1 MYRFQNNPVVG
12 RFPRIKHIEAKESF
26 ILIDKRLLSLVPS
39 SKKYIA
45 LTVLCYLLSLVANV
59 IFIFFIGNG
68 LNSLFEQGRWMTS
81 IWLSFLLMA
90 GVFLL
95 RYIAT
100 LMSTKY
106 SYLAS
111 SKVKSILRRQIY
123 QKVLV
128 LGTAYNEKIS
138 TSDLIQTSLEGV
150 EQLEIYFS
158 RYLPQLFYSFL
169 APIFLFVLIFPIS
182 AKPAIVLLA
191 CVPLIP
197 ISIMAVYKIAGKLFK
212 KYWGLYVNMGNGFL
226 DNIRGLTTL
235 KTYLADERKHKEMN
249 DNAEHFRVITMK
261 VLTMQLNST
270 TIMDFIAFGG
280 AGLGALFTL
289 LELQKGTIGIAQSFV
304 IIMLSAE
311 FFIPLRRLG
320 SFFHIAM
327 NGMSAKKKIFALLDL
342 SSPQRGD
349 LDLQGENIDI
359 SMKNL
364 AFSYDENR
372 EILKDVSIRLENKS
386 FVSIVGGS
394 GSGKSTIASL
404 ITGRYWDYEGNL
416 EINGF
421 EQKRL
426 SADSIAQYITIIGHD
441 SYLFSGTVRENLL
454 MSSPAATDEEM
465 YRVLKQVR
473 LYEFLMEQEG
483 LDTLLSEGG
492 SNFSGGQR
500 QRLALARAILHN
512 TPMYIFDEATSNIDS
527 ESEEYIMDVIKSL
540 AKEKTVLLISHRL
553 ENVVDSDRIY
563 VLDQGVVEEQGSHN
577 DLLKKKGIYER
588 LYRTQK
594 NMERIDGGVCYE

>member
-1 MYRFQNNPVVG
+1 M
-12 RFPRIKHIEAKESF
+12 
-26 ILIDKRLLSLVPS
+26 IDKRLLSLVPS

-45 LTVLCYLLSLVANV
+45 LTVLCYILSLVANV

-68 LNSLFEQGRWMTS
+68 LNSLYEHGVWMTS
-81 IWLSFLLMA
+81 VWMSVLLVA
-90 GVFLL
+90 GVFVL
-95 RYIAT
+95 RYTAT

-111 SKVKSILRRQIY
+111 AKVKSILRELIY
-123 QKVLV
+123 KKVLE

-158 RYLPQLFYSFL
+158 RYLPQFFYSLL
-169 APIFLFVLIFPIS
+169 APILLFILIFPIS
-182 AKPAIVLLA
+182 RKPAIILLT

-197 ISIMAVYKIAGKLFK
+197 MSIMAVYKIAGKLFK
-212 KYWGLYVNMGNGFL
+212 KYWALYVNMGNGFL

-235 KTYLADERKHKEMN
+235 KIYLADERKHHEMN
-249 DNAEHFRVITMK
+249 ENAEDFRKITMK

-280 AGLGALFTL
+280 AGLGALFAL
-289 LELQKGTIGIAQSFV
+289 LELQKGTISIAQSFV

-327 NGMSAKKKIFALLDL
+327 NGMSAKKKIFSLLDL
-342 SSPQRGD
+342 PIPERGHATIE
-349 LDLQGENIDI
+349 GEKIDI
-359 SMKNL
+359 SMKNIE
-364 AFSYDENR
+364 FSYDENR
-372 EILKDVSIRLENKS
+372 EILKEVSIELPNKS

-404 ITGRYWDYEGNL
+404 ISGRYSNYRGSL
-416 EINGF
+416 KINGL
-421 EQKRL
+421 EQKDI
-426 SADSIAQYITIIGHD
+426 STESIAKHITVVGHD
-441 SYLFSGTVRENLL
+441 SYLFSGSIRENLL
-454 MSSPAATDEEM
+454 ISSPKATDEEM

-473 LYEFLMEQEG
+473 LYEFLMEQDG

-492 SNFSGGQR
+492 GNFSGGQR

-512 TPMYIFDEATSNIDS
+512 TEMYIFDEATSNIDS
-527 ESEEYIMDVIKSL
+527 ESEEYIMDAIKSL
-540 AKEKTVLLISHRL
+540 SKEKTVLLISHRL

-563 VLDQGVVEEQGSHN
+563 VLDEGAVKEQGSHQE
-577 DLLKKKGIYER
+577 LLEKNGVYER
-588 LYRTQK
+588 LYQAQK
-594 NMERIDGGVCYE
+594 KMEKIDGGVSVE

>member
-1 MYRFQNNPVVG
+1 MG
-12 RFPRIKHIEAKESF
+12 WLPRIKSIEAKESF

-68 LNSLFEQGRWMTS
+68 LNSLFEQGVWMTS
-81 IWLSFLLMA
+81 VWVSVLLMA

-95 RYIAT
+95 RYITT

-111 SKVKSILRRQIY
+111 SKVKSILRAQIY
-123 QKVLV
+123 KKVLV

-169 APIFLFVLIFPIS
+169 APIFLFILIFPIS
-182 AKPAIVLLA
+182 SKPAIVLLA

-197 ISIMAVYKIAGKLFK
+197 ISIMAVYKLAGKLFK

-235 KTYLADERKHKEMN
+235 KIYLADERKHKEMN
-249 DNAEHFRVITMK
+249 ENAENFRKITMK

-327 NGMSAKKKIFALLDL
+327 NGMSAKKKIFTLLDL
-342 SSPQRGD
+342 PIPKRGD
-349 LDLQGENIDI
+349 ATIQGEGVDV
-359 SMKNL
+359 SMKNV
-364 AFSYDENR
+364 AFSYDESR
-372 EILKDVSIRLENKS
+372 EILKEVSIQLPNRS
-386 FVSIVGGS
+386 FISIVGGS

-404 ITGRYWDYEGNL
+404 ISGRYCRYKGSL
-416 EINGF
+416 AINGS
-421 EQKRL
+421 EQKDL
-426 SADSIAQYITIIGHD
+426 STESIAEHITVIGHD
-441 SYLFSGTVRENLL
+441 SYLFSGSIRENLL
-454 MSSPAATDEEM
+454 ISCPKATDEEM

-473 LYEFLMEQEG
+473 LYDFLMEQDG

-512 TPMYIFDEATSNIDS
+512 TEMYIFDEATSNIDS
-527 ESEEYIMDVIKSL
+527 ESEEYIMDAIKSL

-563 VLDQGVVEEQGSHN
+563 VLDKGVVEEQGNHQE
-577 DLLKKKGIYER
+577 LLEKKGVYER
-588 LYRTQK
+588 LYQAQK
-594 NMERIDGGVCYE
+594 KMEKIDGGVCFE

>member
-1 MYRFQNNPVVG
+1 M
-12 RFPRIKHIEAKESF
+12 
-26 ILIDKRLLSLVPS
+26 IDKRLLNLVPS
-39 SKKYIA
+39 SKRYIF

-68 LNSLFEQGRWMTS
+68 LNSLFERGVWMNS
-81 IWLSFLLMA
+81 IWTSLLLMA
-90 GVFLL
+90 GVFFL

-111 SKVKSILRRQIY
+111 SKVKSILRAQIY
-123 QKVLV
+123 QKVLA
-128 LGTAYNEKIS
+128 LGTSYNEKIS

-169 APIFLFVLIFPIS
+169 APIFLFILIFPIS
-182 AKPAIVLLA
+182 ANPAIVLLA

-212 KYWGLYVNMGNGFL
+212 KYWGIYVNMGNSFL

-235 KTYLADERKHKEMN
+235 KIYLADERKHKEMN
-249 DNAEHFRVITMK
+249 ESAEDFRRITMK

-289 LELQKGTIGIAQSFV
+289 LELQKGRIGIAQSFI

-327 NGMSAKKKIFALLDL
+327 NGMSAKKKIFTLLDL
-342 SSPQRGD
+342 PLPDRGS
-349 LDLQGENIDI
+349 LQVQGSGIDI
-359 SMKNL
+359 SIKNI
-364 AFSYDENR
+364 AFSYDESR
-372 EILKDVSIRLENKS
+372 EILKDVSIQIPDKS
-386 FVSIVGGS
+386 FVSVVGGS

-404 ITGRYWDYEGNL
+404 VTGRYCNY
-416 EINGF
+416 
-421 EQKRL
+421 
-426 SADSIAQYITIIGHD
+426 
-441 SYLFSGTVRENLL
+441 
-454 MSSPAATDEEM
+454 
-465 YRVLKQVR
+465 
-473 LYEFLMEQEG
+473 
-483 LDTLLSEGG
+483 
-492 SNFSGGQR
+492 
-500 QRLALARAILHN
+500 
-512 TPMYIFDEATSNIDS
+512 
-527 ESEEYIMDVIKSL
+527 
-540 AKEKTVLLISHRL
+540 
-553 ENVVDSDRIY
+553 
-563 VLDQGVVEEQGSHN
+563 
-577 DLLKKKGIYER
+577 
-588 LYRTQK
+588 
-594 NMERIDGGVCYE
+594 